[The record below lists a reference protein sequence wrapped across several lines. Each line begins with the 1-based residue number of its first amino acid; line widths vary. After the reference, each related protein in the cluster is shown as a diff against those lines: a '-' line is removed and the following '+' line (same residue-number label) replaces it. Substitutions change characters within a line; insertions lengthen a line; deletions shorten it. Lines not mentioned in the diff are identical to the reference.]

1 MGERRQ
7 VGDGVWAVPVRAAI
21 AFTALIAAAC
31 GSRQQHERIAVFTQ
45 NQTNPYFRSVRLG
58 ADRAAAQLGATVT
71 HYVPTRPDSIPEQMN
86 EIEDAITKRPD
97 AVVLVPVDGKAM
109 TPAVGQL
116 NKAGVPVVN
125 LIDPADAGSFVAFIG
140 CDEYDIAVATGR
152 YLLDKMGGVGGVVI
166 LEGVGG
172 SVNSANRVRGFRKAL
187 EAFPNVK
194 LLASQPA
201 NFQRLQALQ
210 VMENVLQAHT
220 AIDGVLAA
228 NDAMAMGAI
237 EALASANRRALVVS
251 INATREAVD
260 AIKAGTLLAS
270 GDCNGH
276 LQGCM
281 GVMAAVRHVR
291 GLPVPPRWAYPATI
305 VDRSN
310 YHGADVPDEDRM
322 CPAWETM
329 IR

>member
-1 MGERRQ
+1 MRTPHFHRRRSR
-7 VGDGVWAVPVRAAI
+7 VTWTV
-21 AFTALIAAAC
+21 TLLALCALTGC
-31 GSRQQHERIAVFTQ
+31 RRHDRERIAVFTK

-58 ADRAAAQLGATVT
+58 ADRAAAQLGAQVT

-86 EIEDAITKRPD
+86 EVEDAITKRPD

-109 TPAVGQL
+109 TPAIGQL
-116 NKAGVPVVN
+116 NAAGVPVVN
-125 LIDPADAGSFVAFIG
+125 LIDPADSGSFVAFIG
-140 CDEYDIAVATGR
+140 CDEYDIAVSTGR
-152 YLLDKMGGVGGVVI
+152 YLLEKMSGAGSVVI

-172 SVNSANRVRGFRKAL
+172 SVNSANRVRGFKKAL
-187 EAFPNVK
+187 EAFPRVK

-210 VMENVLQAHT
+210 VMENLLQAHA

-228 NDAMAMGAI
+228 NDSMAMGAI

-251 INATREAVD
+251 INATKEAVD

-281 GVMAAVRHVR
+281 GVMAAIRHVR
-291 GLPVPPRWAYPATI
+291 GLPVPSRWAYPPTI
-305 VDRSN
+305 VDRTN
-310 YHGADVPDEDRM
+310 YHGADVRDEDRM
-322 CPAWETM
+322 CPAWETLVQ
-329 IR
+329 